1 MILDWVPDCHH
12 SVGHIS
18 QFESLKYRA
27 SLPAAFLFQIGPVV
41 AYRTSL
47 APTIQTKVK
56 ARHCGNDL
64 RPWNYIKLVWEQG
77 FTCARMFM
85 SAAPCKWHANLLPN
99 FALTPNVMLV
109 DRIPSKW
116 RAISAAFWGWLANT
130 KTHDELNLPENRW
143 FSNILYI
150 LLAFILKNHL
160 FAKTG
165 GISTEFVFL
174 EIIYLVEIF
183 KILKYLKLIF

>member
-1 MILDWVPDCHH
+1 M
-12 SVGHIS
+12 SK
-18 QFESLKYRA
+18 E
-27 SLPAAFLFQIGPVV
+27 
-41 AYRTSL
+41 
-47 APTIQTKVK
+47 TIQTKVK

-150 LLAFILKNHL
+150 LLKRIEVAVVPNLGVLCNAGAEYRKDGRKRTFRFLFTAFSQRLRY
-160 FAKTG
+160 
-165 GISTEFVFL
+165 V
-174 EIIYLVEIF
+174 
-183 KILKYLKLIF
+183 LKLWK